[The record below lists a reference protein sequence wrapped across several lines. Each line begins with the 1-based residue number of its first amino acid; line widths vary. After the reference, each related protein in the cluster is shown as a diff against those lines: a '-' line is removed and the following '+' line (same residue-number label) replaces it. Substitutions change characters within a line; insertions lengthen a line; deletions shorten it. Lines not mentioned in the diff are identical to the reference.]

1 MRKSLLLVLTI
12 LVWVPHVSAQVVAP
26 GGAIPAVAG
35 TVPGLNG
42 TVWRSDVSVLNLS
55 SEQTS
60 VILILFPD
68 LTKDPVQFEIQERGP
83 YTIDGFGQLTLKNVV
98 SSEFNLPGKKGGL
111 SVISTDGSPLAI
123 ASRTFTYAPTGGG
136 TFGLNVNG
144 VVAGDTAWIPNVEH
158 DAFFR
163 TNVGIFLPITP
174 PQGQSLGFTVTVFD
188 DDGTQV
194 ASRSISFDQAGLIQR
209 NLDYIGVDEA
219 LLDGWIEIRCDD
231 PTYLW
236 YGYATVIDQASDD
249 SVYRAAIG
257 HDPTG
262 P

>member
-1 MRKSLLLVLTI
+1 
-12 LVWVPHVSAQVVAP
+12 VAP

-42 TVWRSDVSVLNLS
+42 TVWRSDVSILNLS

-60 VILILFPD
+60 VTLYLFPD
-68 LTKDPVQFEIQERGP
+68 LTKDPVQFEVQTAGP
-83 YTIDGFGQLTLKNVV
+83 FDIEGNSQLTLPNAVA
-98 SSEFNLPGKKGGL
+98 STFGLPGKKGAL
-111 SVISTDGSPLAI
+111 SIFSNDGAPLAL
-123 ASRTFTYAPTGGG
+123 ASRTYTYAPTGGG
-136 TFGLNVNG
+136 SFGLGVNG

-163 TNVGIFLPITP
+163 TNVGVFLPISP

-236 YGYATVIDQASDD
+236 YGYATLIDEVTGD
-249 SVYRAAIG
+249 SVYRPAIG